1 MNKRTYI
8 APTVSVV
15 EIEMQNII
23 ASSDGTPE
31 NVTSSGTK
39 DAGDAAVGSR
49 IYFDTWEDNSDLDSE
64 E

>member
-1 MNKRTYI
+1 MDKRTYI

-31 NVTSSGTK
+31 EVTSSGSR
-39 DAGDAAVGSR
+39 DAGEAAIGNR
-49 IYFDTWEDNSDLDSE
+49 IYFDTWEDDGNADSE